1 MGYLDSLSQGMQS
14 AYGGYSQL
22 YKKSPY
28 TQIGQTRVSSPMT
41 LPLGQGMYGT
51 QQELPTIGG
60 GQPITAPPPPQG
72 ILETGNQQ
80 SAEDY
85 LQGSGDWELNVGDT
99 GQETW
104 LPKNAEEGQW
114 YQGEG
119 EDLWFYQGGKW
130 VQQKE
135 TYGYGELRGS
145 IETNVQ
151 NMKQSYTF
159 LTSTMRNW
167 EEVRGYMYGT
177 LSLQEARQ
185 MLNERVQQQDRY
197 NKAQVRKDA
206 DRILK
211 HMERIEAGKTQLS
224 KYGNMMGIDV
234 DFDQFFGPEGID
246 EKGLRQYVNDLQE
259 GLLPVLEENKTGG
272 NVNVVN
278 FKSVQDNMI
287 SGWQEQ
293 VSNFMDTLDSGEVSW
308 DADSGT
314 FMSDGETQSGWVT
327 DWMSEVVKKS
337 YETGGIA
344 GMDYIDAEGNLAPE
358 LQTMSDWFDQN
369 LDVGE
374 DYARYNRELAANAIA
389 SGKSLNSGYYS
400 EAVADVMA
408 NRTMQVSQIFSE
420 RITKEMSSQYEFIA
434 NSMGDI
440 MKDFMSEEQR
450 IAFDAG
456 MAGQK
461 AAIDEMIR
469 EQSELLAASIAE
481 TNAARTGQIFS
492 AIFTLI
498 IGAVMVSMNPATLPF
513 AMMF

>member
-1 MGYLDSLSQGMQS
+1 
-14 AYGGYSQL
+14 
-22 YKKSPY
+22 
-28 TQIGQTRVSSPMT
+28 
-41 LPLGQGMYGT
+41 MYGT

-400 EAVADVMA
+400 EAAANAVSNYAAQQTDQIAKVM
-408 NRTMQVSQIFSE
+408 MEDIGSQFEYISN
-420 RITKEMSSQYEFIA
+420 SIA
-434 NSMGDI
+434 NMMVGIADESKRNAFLNNIQTQKEAI
-440 MKDFMSEEQR
+440 MQQYDQFTKQ
-450 IAFDAG
+450 
-456 MAGQK
+456 
-461 AAIDEMIR
+461 
-469 EQSELLAASIAE
+469 LAANVAE
-481 TNAARTGQIFS
+481 TQAARRGEIITS
-492 AIFTLI
+492 IFTFI
-498 IGAVMVSMNPATLPF
+498 INMGLALL
-513 AMMF
+513 